1 MSGHQNRQT
10 EITTLYILKDTTIS
24 NFRILSG
31 LAHILQTFIKERI
44 SGQFSSTVFALPLIL
59 LILYSSFFIFSYFFV
74 SIFSCFFLFY
84 VFSFYMFM
92 YCPCLLGS
100 TALYCTC
107 FGQFVQCTVHVQGS
121 LCSVLMFRVVCDVY
135 CTWLGQFVQC
145 THVQCSLC
153 SVLYMFRVICVV
165 YCTCLGQFVQST
177 VLVYGQFVYYTHVW

>member
-59 LILYSSFFIFSYFFV
+59 LILYLSFFIFSYFFV

-107 FGQFVQCTVHVQGS
+107 FGQFVQCTVYMFWVVFSVLYTETFVQFTVHGQGS
-121 LCSVLMFRVVCDVY
+121 LC
-135 CTWLGQFVQC
+135 T
-145 THVQCSLC
+145 
-153 SVLYMFRVICVV
+153 VLYMFRVVCVV
-165 YCTCLGQFVQST
+165 YCTCLGQFVQC
-177 VLVYGQFVYYTHVW
+177 THVQGSL